1 MDPVEY
7 NTIQGVRGGI
17 PAAKTRDGEICVSP
31 ARTGGRGRA
40 GPGQVIGGRGGHWW
54 AGGGTC
60 HWWAGPRAGRGRSL
74 VGGTEGEAGEQTL
87 VGGGGAGRTGH
98 LWAGPRAGLGGG
110 RLLVGGAGPAPEE
123 PEPESRCLSLGA
135 RLSWSDGLRET
146 LGCERWVRLRSPG
159 LPRPEWDGRG
169 HRPA

>member
-1 MDPVEY
+1 MVYPQQKQEMGRY
-7 NTIQGVRGGI
+7 ASHLQGLVGG
-17 PAAKTRDGEICVSP
+17 
-31 ARTGGRGRA
+31 A

-98 LWAGPRAGLGGG
+98 LWAGPRAGLAGG
-110 RLLVGGAGPAPEE
+110 RLLVGGAGPAP
-123 PEPESRCLSLGA
+123 RGA
-135 RLSWSDGLRET
+135 RARKQVSVARAET
-146 LGCERWVRLRSPG
+146 
-159 LPRPEWDGRG
+159 
-169 HRPA
+169 